1 MTRTT
6 ALLALLAFPAPL
18 LAQEAEEPEPAPPAA
33 TAPAVVP
40 AVLPRLREPM
50 GTLPRTRLLQP
61 LQIVQP
67 VEPAGDP
74 NEVMPAQAIEPANDP
89 FADEAFPEDPAAD
102 EAVQQALDDGFGDE
116 AFGDD
121 AFGDEAAG
129 DDAFGDEAAGADEH
143 GADDAEVHV
152 TDTAADHGEHAP
164 GAPHEEEH
172 GEAHGT
178 NWPAMILN
186 FLLWAGIVGFLL
198 KKPLTTYLHNRRVAV
213 VEGLEESRRIK
224 AEAEAKHAE
233 YTERLAHLDEEL
245 AKLRQEMIQAGE
257 AERDRIIA
265 EAESRAAR
273 MRRDAQFVVDQQMKQ
288 LKKDLTREAIEAA
301 VKAAEEVLTA
311 QTGAADQERL
321 AKAYLGDVA
330 SSMREKVQ
338 A

>member
-6 ALLALLAFPAPL
+6 AMLATLALLAFPAAL
-18 LAQEAEEPEPAPPAA
+18 LAQEAEEPEPTPPAA
-33 TAPAVVP
+33 TAPALVPSVV
-40 AVLPRLREPM
+40 PRLREPM

-67 VEPAGDP
+67 AEPAGDP
-74 NEVMPAQAIEPANDP
+74 NEVMPAQAIEPAGDDP

-116 AFGDD
+116 AFGDE
-121 AFGDEAAG
+121 AFG
-129 DDAFGDEAAGADEH
+129 DDAFGDEAAGAEH

-301 VKAAEEVLTA
+301 VKAAEEALTA

-330 SSMREKVQ
+330 SSMSEKVQ